1 MESSP
6 KRRLTPNELLAF
18 GQQLLARKYSGRPLL
33 LAVRLNRSDH
43 LQALARDP
51 HASLVLTSVLE
62 RIESRLRP
70 EDRYAVASHDE
81 LWVLL
86 ADIANES
93 VATTVATAFREAL
106 YPPVIIELGDGKTTS
121 AQLQPVIGGAWSRSD
136 AVGMG
141 GLLQGAWDGRL
152 LAAECDSRLDVR
164 QIGADDSAARLVE
177 IEHAL
182 RRNLY
187 SNELEVH
194 FQPQVDLATNQCF
207 AAEALIR
214 WPREHPLQVSPSLI
228 ASICD
233 DRGMIGQLTQFV
245 INTVLRQQM
254 TWQASGLDL
263 SIGINLSAKTA
274 NDAGFAAQ
282 VAQSCETWGL
292 SPGRLLFE
300 LTEDSIVRNE
310 HATIEC
316 MRALRNIG
324 CELSIDDFGT
334 GYSSFAY
341 LRQFPVHEL
350 KIDRVFIQNL
360 VNDRG
365 DQQIVKALIDL
376 AHAFNLRALAEG
388 VDNPAAVHMLREF
401 GCDRVQGFLYA
412 RAMPAEQFGDWVR
425 RFNQGEAME
434 VMTRDGVTTHDSAS
448 SSGFGTKSSLAAS
461 S

>member
-6 KRRLTPNELLAF
+6 TRRLTPKELLAF
-18 GQQLLARKYSGRPLL
+18 GQQLLGRKFSGRPLL

-51 HASLVLTSVLE
+51 HATLVLAAVQD
-62 RIESRLRP
+62 RIEQRLRE
-70 EDRYAVASHDE
+70 EDRYAIASDDE
-81 LWVLL
+81 LWILL
-86 ADIANES
+86 ADVANEH
-93 VATTVATAFREAL
+93 VAQAAATAFREAL
-106 YPPVIIELGDGKTTS
+106 RPPVVIELPDGKMSS
-121 AQLQPVIGGAWSRSD
+121 AQLQPVIGGAWSRSE
-136 AVGMG
+136 AVGIG
-141 GLLQGAWDGRL
+141 GLLQGAWDGRER
-152 LAAECDSRLDVR
+152 ACEHENRLDIR
-164 QIGADDSAARLVE
+164 HIGAHDSAARRVE

-182 RRNLY
+182 RRHLY
-187 SNELEVH
+187 ANELEVH
-194 FQPQVDLATNQCF
+194 FQPQIDLATNQCV

-214 WPREHPLQVSPSLI
+214 WPRNHPLQVTPTLI

-233 DRGMIGQLTQFV
+233 DRGMIGHLTQFV
-245 INTVLRQQM
+245 MNTVLRQQL
-254 TWQASGLDL
+254 TWQEQGLDL
-263 SIGINLSAKTA
+263 SVGVNLSARTA
-274 NDAGFAAQ
+274 NDPGFASQ
-282 VAQSCETWGL
+282 VAQACETWGL
-292 SPGRLLFE
+292 SPDRLLFE

-350 KIDRVFIQNL
+350 KMDRVFIQNIGT
-360 VNDRG
+360 DRG

-376 AHAFNLRALAEG
+376 THAFNLRALAEG
-388 VDNPAAVHMLREF
+388 VDTPAAVHQLREF

-412 RAMPAEQFGDWVR
+412 RAMPAEQLADWVT

-434 VMTRDGVTTHDSAS
+434 PMTRDGVTRSDSGAS
-448 SSGFGTKSSLAAS
+448 VALGAN
-461 S
+461 

>member
-6 KRRLTPNELLAF
+6 KHRLTPNELLAF
-18 GQQLLARKYSGRPLL
+18 GQQLLARKFAGRPLL

-51 HASLVLTSVLE
+51 HAGLVLSAVLE
-62 RIESRLRP
+62 RIEQRLRP

-86 ADIANES
+86 ADVANES
-93 VATTVATAFREAL
+93 VAATIATAFREAL
-106 YPPVIIELGDGKTTS
+106 YPPIVLDLPDGKTTS
-121 AQLQPVIGGAWSRSD
+121 AQLQPVIGGAWSQSD

-152 LAAECDSRLDVR
+152 LATDSDTRFDVR
-164 QIGADDSAARLVE
+164 RIGADDSAARLAE
-177 IEHAL
+177 IELAL

-187 SNELEVH
+187 ANELEVH
-194 FQPQVDLATNQCF
+194 FQPQIDLASNQCL

-214 WPREHPLQVSPSLI
+214 WPREHPLQVTPALI

-245 INTVLRQQM
+245 INTVLRHQM
-254 TWQASGLDL
+254 LWQANGLDL

-274 NDAGFAAQ
+274 NDPGFAAQ
-282 VAQSCETWGL
+282 VAQSCETWSQ
-292 SPGRLLFE
+292 SPERLLFE
-300 LTEDSIVRNE
+300 LTEDSIARNE
-310 HATIEC
+310 TATIEC

-388 VDNPAAVHMLREF
+388 VDNPAAVHLLREF
-401 GCDRVQGFLYA
+401 GCDRVQGFLYS

-434 VMTRDGVTTHDSAS
+434 VISREGVTMDDNGS
-448 SSGFGTKSSLAAS
+448 SLGFGVKSAVSATS
-461 S
+461 

>member
-1 MESSP
+1 MASSPESSP
-6 KRRLTPNELLAF
+6 SIRLTPNELLAY
-18 GQQLLARKYSGRPLL
+18 GQQLLQRKFDGRPLF
-33 LAVRLNRSDH
+33 LAIRLNRSDH
-43 LQALARDP
+43 LQALSRDP
-51 HASLVLTSVLE
+51 QAGLVLSHVLA
-62 RIESRLRP
+62 RIEERLRP

-81 LWVLL
+81 IWVLV
-86 ADIANES
+86 ADVANES
-93 VATTVATAFREAL
+93 VARTIATAFRESL
-106 YPPVIIELGDGKTTS
+106 YLPVILDQSDRRVAT
-121 AQLQPVIGGAWSRSD
+121 AQLQPVIGGSWSDSA

-152 LAAECDSRLDVR
+152 MASEHEDRLSVR
-164 QIGADDSAARLVE
+164 QVGVDDSAARMAE
-177 IEHAL
+177 IEQAL

-194 FQPQVDLATNQCF
+194 FQPQIDLASNQCV

-214 WPREHPLQVSPSLI
+214 WPQEHPLRVSPALI

-245 INTVLRQQM
+245 INTVLRHQ
-254 TWQASGLDL
+254 TIWQAQGVDL
-263 SIGINLSAKTA
+263 SIGVNLSAKTA
-274 NDAGFAAQ
+274 NDSGFASQ
-282 VAQSCETWGL
+282 VAQSCETWGV
-292 SPGRLLFE
+292 SPERLLFE

-350 KIDRVFIQNL
+350 KIDRIFIQNL

-365 DQQIVKALIDL
+365 DQQIVKALVDL

-388 VDNPAAVHMLREF
+388 VDNPAAVHLLREM
-401 GCDRVQGFLYA
+401 GCDRVQGFLYSKA
-412 RAMPAEQFGDWVR
+412 LPAEQFVDWIG
-425 RFNQGEAME
+425 RFNQGDAME
-434 VMTRDGVTTHDSAS
+434 SIVRESVTSA
-448 SSGFGTKSSLAAS
+448 AAD
-461 S
+461 